1 MNIKDEILIR
11 RKPTTGDFVLAAR
24 DQYNSMNKQKVNA
37 ALEPRAYLITV
48 TYNDLK
54 QETEEYLETNNVSK
68 KNYYDPES
76 VLKITYARQR
86 DFIKHVIN
94 QTVPSNYYPSRKKNY
109 PIFYSF
115 IDLSGS
121 RHSKTNFL
129 KMPHTHS
136 LCLVPPKTVQKF
148 ESLRMNRF
156 KISHYR
162 SKTKHIQTI
171 HCVPVCFDRDSIYR
185 VLDYSSKFYRYWC
198 DKNMFSEDTRS
209 LLFDM

>member
-1 MNIKDEILIR
+1 MNIKDEILTR
-11 RKPTTGDFVLAAR
+11 RKPTTEDFVLAVI
-24 DQYNSMNKQKVNA
+24 DQFKSMNNKKVNT
-37 ALEPRAYLITV
+37 ALEPRAFFITV

-54 QETEEYLETNNVSK
+54 QETKEYLETNDVSK
-68 KNYYDPES
+68 KSFYDLETM
-76 VLKITYARQR
+76 LKITNKRQK

-94 QTVPSNYYPSRKKNY
+94 QAVPSNHFPSRKKNY

-121 RHSKTNFL
+121 RTSRSRFL

-136 LCLVPPKTVQKF
+136 LCLVPPKTVPKF
-148 ESLRMNRF
+148 ELLRMKRF
-156 KISHYR
+156 KISHYI

-171 HCVPVCFDRDSIYR
+171 HCEPVRIDGDNIYR
-185 VLDYSSKFYRYWC
+185 VLDYSSKYYRYCC
-198 DKNMFSEDTRS
+198 DKNIFSEDTRS